1 MKNRR
6 IETPLE
12 LAEIAASA
20 RKSFLNGGPK
30 ILVGTATCGLATGA
44 GRVLAALR
52 DEAGKYQRGFQIVE
66 TGCIG
71 ACYLEPLVDVVMP
84 GQARII
90 YGRVQV
96 ADVPKLLAAASEGG
110 IYQERVIGRMDS
122 EPFLLD
128 ATCEAYC
135 DGKLSGDVAKVVE
148 YGELPFWAGQMH
160 VAMRNCG
167 FIDPASMEE
176 YIAKGGYR
184 AAAKVVTEMAPEQ
197 IIEDIKTSG
206 LRGRGGGGFPTGRK
220 WETCRKA
227 HGEPK
232 YVICNADEG
241 DPGAYMDRAIV
252 EGDPHSVIEGMI
264 IGSYAIGAHVGYI
277 YVREE
282 YPLAVKRVRLAVK
295 QAEEYGFLGE
305 NIFGSG
311 HDFRIRISR
320 GAGAFVCGESTALM
334 ASLEGRV
341 GEPRAK
347 YIHTVESGLWSKP
360 SCLNNVETWNNVPVV
375 MARGSEW
382 YASIGTEKSKGTK
395 VFSLVGKVNRVGLVE
410 VPMGVS
416 LREVI
421 EEIGGGIEDGGKFK
435 AVQTGGP
442 SGGCIPAEYLD
453 SPVDFESLDALGSM
467 MGSGGMIVMDDR
479 TCMVDVARYF
489 LEFLKDES
497 CGKCVPCREGTSRM
511 LEILE
516 DICGGR
522 GREGDIERLGELAEV
537 VADGSLCALG
547 GSAPNPVLTTLK
559 YFADEYRVHIEDGRC
574 PAKVCRALIRYEID
588 EEKCTGCT
596 LCAKACPEKAISG
609 EVKELHKIDQSKCVK
624 CGVCEDVCRFEAI
637 KVG

>member
-1 MKNRR
+1 
-6 IETPLE
+6 
-12 LAEIAASA
+12 
-20 RKSFLNGGPK
+20 
-30 ILVGTATCGLATGA
+30 
-44 GRVLAALR
+44 
-52 DEAGKYQRGFQIVE
+52 
-66 TGCIG
+66 
-71 ACYLEPLVDVVMP
+71 VDV
-84 GQARII
+84 
-90 YGRVQV
+90 
-96 ADVPKLLAAASEGG
+96 
-110 IYQERVIGRMDS
+110 
-122 EPFLLD
+122 
-128 ATCEAYC
+128 
-135 DGKLSGDVAKVVE
+135 
-148 YGELPFWAGQMH
+148 
-160 VAMRNCG
+160 
-167 FIDPASMEE
+167 
-176 YIAKGGYR
+176 
-184 AAAKVVTEMAPEQ
+184 
-197 IIEDIKTSG
+197 
-206 LRGRGGGGFPTGRK
+206 
-220 WETCRKA
+220 
-227 HGEPK
+227 
-232 YVICNADEG
+232 
-241 DPGAYMDRAIV
+241 
-252 EGDPHSVIEGMI
+252 
-264 IGSYAIGAHVGYI
+264 
-277 YVREE
+277 
-282 YPLAVKRVRLAVK
+282 
-295 QAEEYGFLGE
+295 
-305 NIFGSG
+305 
-311 HDFRIRISR
+311 
-320 GAGAFVCGESTALM
+320 
-334 ASLEGRV
+334 
-341 GEPRAK
+341 PR
-347 YIHTVESGLWSKP
+347 W
-360 SCLNNVETWNNVPVV
+360 
-375 MARGSEW
+375 
-382 YASIGTEKSKGTK
+382 
-395 VFSLVGKVNRVGLVE
+395 
-410 VPMGVS
+410 VS